1 MNPADINIE
10 YTLGD
15 TAFSSTF
22 ADFEAWKTRN
32 TQFAI
37 VNGVAL
43 ACGIILMVVSWIIIV
58 NKRAP
63 IFAMNQTMLVIMVIK
78 SAMYLKHIMGPLN
91 SLTFRFTGL
100 MEESWAPYNVYV
112 TINVLHVLLV
122 AAVESSLVFQIHV
135 VFKLS
140 RARVAGRAIV
150 LVMSTLALLI
160 VSLYLYSTV
169 RHAQTLRAELS
180 HGDTTTVEPWVD
192 NVPLILFSASLNVLC
207 LLLALKLVFAVRTR
221 RHLGLRQFDS
231 FHILI
236 IMATQT
242 FVIPSSLV
250 IANYRYASLP
260 LLSSIS
266 IIVAVCNL
274 PLCSLWACS
283 NNNSLYPTSS
293 QNTILSRYET
303 ETSQATDASLTTCAG
318 IAEKGFDKS
327 PDSPTFGDQD
337 SVSIS
342 HILDSLEKDVEGV
355 TTHRLT

>member
-1 MNPADINIE
+1 M
-10 YTLGD
+10 
-15 TAFSSTF
+15 
-22 ADFEAWKTRN
+22 
-32 TQFAI
+32 
-37 VNGVAL
+37 
-43 ACGIILMVVSWIIIV
+43 
-58 NKRAP
+58 
-63 IFAMNQTMLVIMVIK
+63 
-78 SAMYLKHIMGPLN
+78 
-91 SLTFRFTGL
+91 
-100 MEESWAPYNVYV
+100 
-112 TINVLHVLLV
+112 
-122 AAVESSLVFQIHV
+122 

-150 LVMSTLALLI
+150 LAMSTLALLI